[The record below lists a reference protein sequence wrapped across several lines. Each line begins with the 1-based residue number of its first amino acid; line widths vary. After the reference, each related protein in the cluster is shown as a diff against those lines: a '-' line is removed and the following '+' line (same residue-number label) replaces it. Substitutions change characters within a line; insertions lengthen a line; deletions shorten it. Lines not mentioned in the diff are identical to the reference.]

1 MKEKLY
7 SIALERH
14 EENFSGLRMLETVKR
29 INPAHR
35 ITPTVKNVKQAIQ
48 AMFPDFSI
56 DERWQTVAEQ
66 IADSAGCGYFTIDLQ
81 AKEPIDFETWSASFE
96 EV

>member
-29 INPAHR
+29 INPAHK
-35 ITPTVKNVKQAIQ
+35 ITPTAKNVKQAIK
-48 AMFPDFSI
+48 AMFPGFSI
-56 DERWQTVAEQ
+56 DERWQTIAEQ

-81 AKEPIDFETWSASFE
+81 AKEQIDFESWSVSFE

>member
-14 EENFSGLRMLETVKR
+14 EENFSGLRMTETVKKY
-29 INPAHR
+29 NPAHR
-35 ITPTVKNVKQAIQ
+35 ITPTAKNVKQAIK
-48 AMFPDFSI
+48 ALFPDFTI

-66 IADSAGCGYFTIDLQ
+66 ITDSAEFGYFTIDLQ
-81 AKEPIDFETWSASFE
+81 AKEPIELESWYASFM

>member
-14 EENFSGLRMLETVKR
+14 EENFSGLRMQETVKR
-29 INPAHR
+29 FNPSHR

-48 AMFPDFSI
+48 AMFPAFTI

-66 IADSAGCGYFTIDLQ
+66 IANSAGCGYFTIDLQ
-81 AKEPIDFETWSASFE
+81 AKEQIDFETWAVSFE